1 MLGGGFPAERLEL
14 APVDGASVTLRT
26 VTAEDQARWRE
37 KRKSRMAGYG
47 ALGDEGDLRERS
59 YVYLPIPEW
68 LLDCCTACIE
78 VSRSVELT
86 VMPSDDELTEA
97 AFRATGANALD
108 SASTAGV
115 DLLRLLPV
123 PTSIQVPVTELVV
136 VVTDGH
142 YTRNHRAWSTPG
154 FRWQFAQQRWELS
167 EADGMT
173 VVDWWRNLV
182 AGPNQDAFRW
192 PLRRFG
198 LAQQRPFAEDRLV
211 DLAIALEA
219 IFARERD
226 PIKGTGPRMAK
237 RANHLLNGDRL
248 AMKVRSKRI
257 VDAYATRSAV
267 VHGRLPS
274 EEEVEGAASA
284 LEKVIADAL
293 RTLLSATTH
302 IDPAGPAL
310 PVPATTSSTS
320 PLIATSIQKG
330 KSESTAIE
338 AVEFE

>member
-1 MLGGGFPAERLEL
+1 MLGGGLPAERLEL

-26 VTAEDQARWRE
+26 VTAEDQARWRD
-37 KRKSRMAGYG
+37 KRKSRMTGYG
-47 ALGDEGDLRERS
+47 ALGDKGDLRERS

-68 LLDCCTACIE
+68 LLDCCTACVE
-78 VSRSVELT
+78 VSRSVDLT
-86 VMPSDDELTEA
+86 VMPPDDELTEA

-108 SASTAGV
+108 FACTAAV

-136 VVTDGH
+136 VATDGH
-142 YTRNHRAWSTPG
+142 YSRNHRAWSTPG

-167 EADGMT
+167 DADMNA
-173 VVDWWRNLV
+173 VADRWRSLV
-182 AGPNQDAFRW
+182 TGPNQDALRW

-211 DLAIALEA
+211 DLAIAAEA
-219 IFARERD
+219 IFAREND
-226 PIKGTGPRMAK
+226 PIKGTSTRIAK
-237 RANHLLNGDRL
+237 RANHLLNGNRL
-248 AMKVRSKRI
+248 ATKVRGKRI

-284 LEKVIADAL
+284 LETVIRDAL
-293 RTLLSATTH
+293 RALLSVTTH
-302 IDPAGPAL
+302 IDPVAPGL
-310 PVPATTSSTS
+310 PVPATRSSMS
-320 PLIATSIQKG
+320 PAVASSIQKG
-330 KSESTAIE
+330 RSESITTA
-338 AVEFE
+338 AVEYD